1 MEKQKYMIDYQLK
14 INKKLPQI
22 ILPKNKID
30 MFLDWYN
37 EDLRHQDILPKAF
50 TEGYIIIDNDVMDI
64 DLSKCRDYFKR
75 MAKQLSTT
83 YRQMENRL
91 KYFIESTAKVTVYFK
106 FTDDVYY
113 LEVYGTDNS
122 KISNISLQFAKGSS
136 PEYKYR
142 YITELAEDNWDSTL
156 NIFNE
161 FCLIMVYTSMWYIS
175 TTTKTTK
182 YYYEKK
188 EPITYTKKDVIKV
201 SRDKVI
207 TTPIYDMTKIKRVKV
222 DHLIK
227 RRKGWT
233 YSHSF
238 QVHGHYRHYRDGKVI
253 FVNSYIKGKDK
264 ELQPQIITLNPK
276 E

>member
-37 EDLRHQDILPKAF
+37 ADLRHQDTLPKAF

-64 DLSKCRDYFKR
+64 DLSKCSDYFKR

-83 YRQMENRL
+83 YRLMENRL

-106 FTDDVYY
+106 FVDDVYY

-136 PEYKYR
+136 PEYKFR
-142 YITELAEDNWDSTL
+142 HITELAEDNWDSTL

-188 EPITYTKKDVIKV
+188 EPVTYTKKDVIKV